1 MSASDIVSKVE
12 EVLDRV
18 HAPASARSAVIRKIA
33 MLLRGADIRRAGVSS
48 AVDDVVVYVVMLT
61 RTDYCRSGD
70 YFRLRNTDFAMA
82 RELDALA

>member
-1 MSASDIVSKVE
+1 MNAPAIVSKIE

-18 HAPASARSAVIRKIA
+18 HAPASARSEVIHRIA
-33 MLLRGADIRRAGVSS
+33 MLLRGADIRRVGVSS

-61 RTDYCRSGD
+61 RTDYSRTGD
-70 YFRLRNTDFAMA
+70 FFRLRNTDFAMA